1 MNPLELRFF
10 KLLDSYARSE
20 HRCLLT
26 EMFLND
32 DESEYVLCFRP
43 LLRRESPEQPY
54 SCCYL
59 RIAVKE
65 AMDSAHAKLL
75 TQEIADE
82 LRERLSEL
90 GQ

>member
-1 MNPLELRFF
+1 MNPFESRFF

-20 HRCLLT
+20 HRCLFT

-32 DESEYVLCFRP
+32 DGSEYVLCFRP
-43 LLRRESPEQPY
+43 LIRHEGPQTPS

-75 TQEIADE
+75 TQAIVDE
-82 LRERLSEL
+82 LRDRLSEL
-90 GQ
+90 SK

>member
-1 MNPLELRFF
+1 MNPFESRFF

-43 LLRRESPEQPY
+43 PNRQAGPEKPS

-65 AMDSAHAKLL
+65 AMDSSHAKLL
-75 TQEIADE
+75 TRAIADE

-90 GQ
+90 SK

>member
-1 MNPLELRFF
+1 MNPFESRFF

-20 HRCLLT
+20 HQCFLT

-32 DESEYVLCFRP
+32 EESEYVLCFRP
-43 LLRRESPEQPY
+43 LSGHTHSEKPS
-54 SCCYL
+54 SCSYL

-65 AMDSAHAKLL
+65 AMDSVHAKLL
-75 TQEIADE
+75 TQAIADE

-90 GQ
+90 SE